1 MRLNLADDV
10 LAREVLSL
18 LAYHGATGPLDAS
31 AVGDGE
37 YLLDLLARSADAD
50 LASPQASDVVENE
63 SVRIGPYRTIREIG
77 RGGMGTVYLAV
88 RDDGQFRQEVA
99 LKLLRGSIATDDFV
113 RRFRCERQI
122 LAGIEHPNI
131 ARLVDGGRTTD
142 GLPYFVM
149 EYIDGTPVDT
159 FCDTHELDTRE
170 RVRLVRKV
178 CSAVQLA
185 HQNFVIHRDLK
196 PANILVTQDGEPKL
210 LDFGIAKVLDGHE
223 IADDTSATKL
233 DTRLMTPDYASP
245 EQILGENI
253 TTASDVYSIGVLL
266 YELLTGRPPFRSTDV
281 SYSEH
286 IRSVCE
292 EEPPTPST
300 VVPTTKHNSSR
311 RRALRGDLDNI
322 VLMALRKD
330 VSRRYASVEQLSS
343 DLENYLA
350 RRPVRACRDSASY
363 RLTRF
368 VQRNRVA
375 VIVATTVAVMLSSAT
390 VFSVRE
396 RVRAERQAHIDVA
409 TSLFQRGR
417 IHFQRGRYEQADVT
431 LLSSLAIQER
441 ARPRDDT
448 VYVGTLTVAGYL
460 AHDTGRHEDAE
471 RYFRRARIVSHESLG
486 EEQPQLASATAALA
500 ALLHDRGK
508 LDESES
514 LHREALALRRKLF
527 GESHPDVADSLD
539 WLGRVLRDLGRFE
552 EAIETLRTA
561 LEMNREHMG
570 EQHPA
575 TARSFHFLGTALARV
590 GRYEE
595 AATHLERARAIF
607 LDTFGPRHRLSASLR
622 ASYAECLMNLG
633 RREEAGEEIT
643 AAHDVL
649 SPFK

>member
-1 MRLNLADDV
+1 M
-10 LAREVLSL
+10 
-18 LAYHGATGPLDAS
+18 
-31 AVGDGE
+31 
-37 YLLDLLARSADAD
+37 
-50 LASPQASDVVENE
+50 
-63 SVRIGPYRTIREIG
+63 
-77 RGGMGTVYLAV
+77 
-88 RDDGQFRQEVA
+88 
-99 LKLLRGSIATDDFV
+99 
-113 RRFRCERQI
+113 
-122 LAGIEHPNI
+122 
-131 ARLVDGGRTTD
+131 
-142 GLPYFVM
+142 
-149 EYIDGTPVDT
+149 
-159 FCDTHELDTRE
+159 
-170 RVRLVRKV
+170 
-178 CSAVQLA
+178 
-185 HQNFVIHRDLK
+185 IHRDLK

-396 RVRAERQAHIDVA
+396 RVLAERQAARARGMSQFLQEMMRSPDPGSEIGRSATVLEALNWATRRVESWFPDDPEIEADVRASIAETYLSLGFHDKADPEVERAMAIRHHLHGDNHIDVA

-622 ASYAECLMNLG
+622 VSYAECLMNLG

-649 SPFK
+649 SQMFGPDHPDVRRAASIRERLAADAPADKR